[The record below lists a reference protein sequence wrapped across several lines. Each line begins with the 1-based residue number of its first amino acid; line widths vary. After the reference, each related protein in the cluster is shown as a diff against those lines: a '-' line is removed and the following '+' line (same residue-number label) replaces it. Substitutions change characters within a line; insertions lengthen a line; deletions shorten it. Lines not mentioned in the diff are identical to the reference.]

1 MIEPTPAHWQD
12 SGMLARYGG
21 QQIGGAD
28 DVDGQMEEVDRDDD
42 QEFDTLSG
50 CGAWKTLPMDR
61 TW

>member
-1 MIEPTPAHWQD
+1 
-12 SGMLARYGG
+12 MLARYGG

-28 DVDGQMEEVDRDDD
+28 DVDGQMEEVDQDDD

>member
-1 MIEPTPAHWQD
+1 
-12 SGMLARYGG
+12 MLAQCGG

-28 DVDGQMEEVDRDDD
+28 VDGQMEGVGQSAD
-42 QEFDTLSG
+42 QESDTLSG